1 MHLKKLRKTNQENS
15 KLMETIGIKR
25 LSEDAIIPMKATDGA
40 ACFDLYIPRET
51 AIQKGRNVIPLDIA
65 IELPHG
71 TRADIRPRSGFSAKG
86 MEDITGCRR
95 DADVLLGTVDEDYK
109 GNIGVIIRSEDYFVL
124 GRGTRVAQMMI
135 ADYYPCELVEVED
148 LSATDRGSKGFGSTG
163 TK

>member
-1 MHLKKLRKTNQENS
+1 
-15 KLMETIGIKR
+15 METIGIKR

-86 MEDITGCRR
+86 MEDIHGCRR
-95 DADVLLGTVDEDYK
+95 DADVLLGTIDEDYK
-109 GNIGVIIRSEDYFVL
+109 GNVGVIIRSEDFFVL
-124 GRGTRVAQMMI
+124 GRGTRVAQMLI
-135 ADYYPCELVEVED
+135 ADYYQCELEEVEK
-148 LSATDRGSKGFGSTG
+148 LSPSARNTGGFGSTG
-163 TK
+163 VR

>member
-1 MHLKKLRKTNQENS
+1 
-15 KLMETIGIKR
+15 METIGIKR